1 MEVRFNSAKE
11 SYYLQYLD
19 ANNLYGLGNEPK
31 PSNPEKSYLLEVSM
45 SYPNGLHDQHN
56 DFPFM
61 CEKRKINGVQK
72 LVHNLYD
79 KKKCVI
85 NIVSLDQAFKHRLV
99 LDKVHQVH

>member
-1 MEVRFNSAKE
+1 MGWAMSQSLPAGRFKWVSNPGKLKSNLNEFAK
-11 SYYLQYLD
+11 
-19 ANNLYGLGNEPK
+19 
-31 PSNPEKSYLLEVSM
+31 NPEKSYLLEVSM
-45 SYPNGLHDQHN
+45 SYPNDLHDQHN

-85 NIVSLDQAFKHRLV
+85 NIVALD
-99 LDKVHQVH
+99 